1 LIDDDIALAKSLDK
15 KSPFTKSNQFALDF
29 VSPFSYTYDV
39 LSLCYEGPVWRGQL
53 GAQEV
58 VFVISQQPMPGVSA
72 AATLTGPS
80 TIKDSPAVER
90 ALSRSKI
97 YLLISWSLLYP
108 EDEEFLDYLR
118 CGEFVGDG
126 RAALDALE
134 VALGAD
140 EGERVKE
147 KLASLRKQLA
157 LAESLVASECV
168 NWQLSDLQSEHRRVF
183 SNVIT
188 LDCPPY
194 ETLFGNDHVFAQSHV
209 MGDISGFYKAFGVEV
224 SKDIHERLD
233 HLSVEFEFMH
243 FLAYKESY
251 SLCHDSPEKT
261 QIVVDAQKK
270 FVKNHIGRWVPLFCR
285 MLSKKAESGLFKLV
299 ADMTADWMEFE
310 TAYLGVTP
318 QPYTETDY
326 RPATFSSP
334 EGQTYECGAQDQ
346 GNELTM
352 LLNEVGAQ
360 SFMDVKEKDR
370 ENEEGR
376 PSGTA

>member
-1 LIDDDIALAKSLDK
+1 MASK
-15 KSPFTKSNQFALDF
+15 Q
-29 VSPFSYTYDV
+29 
-39 LSLCYEGPVWRGQL
+39 PVPS
-53 GAQEV
+53 A
-58 VFVISQQPMPGVSA
+58 PPSA
-72 AATLTGPS
+72 AAVIPEPS

-90 ALSRSKI
+90 ALNRSKI

-118 CGEFVGDG
+118 CGEFVEDG
-126 RAALDALE
+126 RAALDTLQAMLC
-134 VALGAD
+134 GN
-140 EGERVKE
+140 GEERAAQ
-147 KLASLRKQLA
+147 KLQSLKKQLD
-157 LAESLVASECV
+157 LAETLIASECA

-209 MGDISGFYKAFGVEV
+209 MGDISGFYKAFGVEL

-251 SLCHDSPEKT
+251 SRCHDGVEKT

-285 MLSKKAESGLFKLV
+285 MLAKKADSGLFKLI

-310 TAYLGVTP
+310 TAFLEVTP

-326 RPATFSSP
+326 RPATFNSP

-346 GNELTM
+346 GNELSL

-360 SFMDVKEKDR
+360 SFMEVKDKDKEKDDK
-370 ENEEGR
+370 G
-376 PSGTA
+376 PVGTA

>member
-1 LIDDDIALAKSLDK
+1 M
-15 KSPFTKSNQFALDF
+15 T
-29 VSPFSYTYDV
+29 
-39 LSLCYEGPVWRGQL
+39 
-53 GAQEV
+53 
-58 VFVISQQPMPGVSA
+58 SQQPMHRVSA
-72 AATLTGPS
+72 SATATLPTPS
-80 TIKDSPAVER
+80 TLKDSPAVER

-97 YLLISWSLLYP
+97 YLQISWSLLYP

-118 CGEFVGDG
+118 CGEFVEDG
-126 RAALDALE
+126 RTALDALD

-140 EGERVKE
+140 GSQRAKD
-147 KLASLRKQLA
+147 KLVALKKQL
-157 LAESLVASECV
+157 ELVEGLISSECV

-209 MGDISGFYKAFGVEV
+209 MGDISGFYKAFGVEL

-251 SLCHDSPEKT
+251 SLCHDGPEKT
-261 QIVVDAQKK
+261 QIVVEAQKK
-270 FVKNHIGRWVPLFCR
+270 FLKNHIGRWVPLFCR
-285 MLSKKAESGLFKLV
+285 MLAKKADSGLFKLV

-310 TAYLGVTP
+310 AAFLAVTP

-346 GNELTM
+346 GNELSM

-360 SFMDVKEKDR
+360 SFMDVKERDKDQ
-370 ENEEGR
+370 EEGR

>member
-1 LIDDDIALAKSLDK
+1 MAMKQSV
-15 KSPFTKSNQFALDF
+15 PN
-29 VSPFSYTYDV
+29 VSPSPTAV
-39 LSLCYEGPVWRGQL
+39 
-53 GAQEV
+53 
-58 VFVISQQPMPGVSA
+58 MA
-72 AATLTGPS
+72 APS

-90 ALSRSKI
+90 ALNRSKM
-97 YLLISWSLLYP
+97 YLLISWSMLYP

-118 CGEFVGDG
+118 CGEFVDDG
-126 RAALDALE
+126 RAALETLE
-134 VALGAD
+134 SMLDGRGGDPAA
-140 EGERVKE
+140 E
-147 KLASLRKQLA
+147 KLRSLKKQIDS
-157 LAESLVASECV
+157 AEKLIASECA

-209 MGDISGFYKAFGVEV
+209 MGDIAGFYKAFGVEL

-251 SLCHDSPEKT
+251 SLCHDGAEKT
-261 QIVVDAQKK
+261 QIVIDAQKK

-285 MLSKKAESGLFKLV
+285 MLAKKADSGLFKMV
-299 ADMTADWMEFE
+299 ADMTAEWMEFE
-310 TAYLGVTP
+310 TAFLGVAP

-326 RPATFSSP
+326 RPATFNSP

-346 GNELTM
+346 GNELSL

-360 SFMDVKEKDR
+360 SFMEVKDKEKDSD
-370 ENEEGR
+370 NKGG
-376 PSGTA
+376 PVGTA

>member
-1 LIDDDIALAKSLDK
+1 M
-15 KSPFTKSNQFALDF
+15 T
-29 VSPFSYTYDV
+29 
-39 LSLCYEGPVWRGQL
+39 
-53 GAQEV
+53 
-58 VFVISQQPMPGVSA
+58 SQQPMQGVSA
-72 AATLTGPS
+72 SATATLPS
-80 TIKDSPAVER
+80 PVSIKDSPAVER
-90 ALSRSKI
+90 ALNRSKI
-97 YLLISWSLLYP
+97 YLLVSWSLLYP

-118 CGEFVGDG
+118 CGEFVEDG

-134 VALGAD
+134 VVLGT
-140 EGERVKE
+140 EGGERAKG
-147 KLASLRKQLA
+147 KLASLRTQLA
-157 LAESLVASECV
+157 LVENLIASECV

-209 MGDISGFYKAFGVEV
+209 MGDISGFYKAFGVEL

-251 SLCHDSPEKT
+251 SLCHDGPEKT

-285 MLSKKAESGLFKLV
+285 MLTKKADSGLFKLV
-299 ADMTADWMEFE
+299 ADMTADWMDFE
-310 TAYLGVTP
+310 TAFLGVTP

-360 SFMDVKEKDR
+360 SFMDVKEKDK
-370 ENEEGR
+370 ESEEGR

>member
-1 LIDDDIALAKSLDK
+1 M
-15 KSPFTKSNQFALDF
+15 T
-29 VSPFSYTYDV
+29 
-39 LSLCYEGPVWRGQL
+39 R
-53 GAQEV
+53 
-58 VFVISQQPMPGVSA
+58 QQPMQDVSA
-72 AATLTGPS
+72 SATATMPS
-80 TIKDSPAVER
+80 PSAIKDSPAVER
-90 ALSRSKI
+90 ALNRSKI

-118 CGEFVGDG
+118 CGEFVDDG

-134 VALGAD
+134 VALRT
-140 EGERVKE
+140 EGGDQAKA
-147 KLASLRKQLA
+147 KLLSLRKQLA
-157 LAESLVASECV
+157 LLESLIASECV

-209 MGDISGFYKAFGVEV
+209 MGDISGFYKAFGVEL

-251 SLCHDSPEKT
+251 SLCHDGPEKT

-285 MLSKKAESGLFKLV
+285 MLTKKADSGLFKLV
-299 ADMTADWMEFE
+299 ADMTADWMDFE
-310 TAYLGVTP
+310 TVFLGVTP

-360 SFMDVKEKDR
+360 SFMDVKEKDK